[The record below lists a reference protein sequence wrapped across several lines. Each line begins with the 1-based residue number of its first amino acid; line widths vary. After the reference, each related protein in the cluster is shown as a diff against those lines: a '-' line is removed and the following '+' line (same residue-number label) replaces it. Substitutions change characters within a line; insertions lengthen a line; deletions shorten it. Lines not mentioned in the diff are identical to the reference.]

1 MTLIYGALIFWSG
14 CLVGFIAAAIFALGR
29 DADDY
34 DLDSTKG
41 HHQRTHENADTS
53 I

>member
-1 MTLIYGALIFWSG
+1 MTIIYGALIFWSG
-14 CLVGFIAAAIFALGR
+14 CFVGFIAAAIFALGR
-29 DADDY
+29 DVDDY
-34 DLDSTKG
+34 DPDSTKG